1 MGLPVKLHEWSWP
14 FNILCFPIISNQSG
28 SNLINLKFHANMSE
42 SVKEEE
48 TLQVSV
54 VPNGIPILKTQKLF
68 QIKQYPP
75 KIILLST
82 QKANNNW
89 NKLNFNMR

>member
-1 MGLPVKLHEWSWP
+1 
-14 FNILCFPIISNQSG
+14 
-28 SNLINLKFHANMSE
+28 MSE

-48 TLQVSV
+48 TLKVSV
-54 VPNGIPILKTQKLF
+54 VPNGIPISKTQKLF

-89 NKLNFNMR
+89 NKLNLNMR

>member
-1 MGLPVKLHEWSWP
+1 MGLPVKLHEWSCP
-14 FNILCFPIISNQSG
+14 FNILCFPIDLKRSG
-28 SNLINLKFHANMSE
+28 SNLFNLKFHANMSE

-54 VPNGIPILKTQKLF
+54 VPNGIPISKTQKLF